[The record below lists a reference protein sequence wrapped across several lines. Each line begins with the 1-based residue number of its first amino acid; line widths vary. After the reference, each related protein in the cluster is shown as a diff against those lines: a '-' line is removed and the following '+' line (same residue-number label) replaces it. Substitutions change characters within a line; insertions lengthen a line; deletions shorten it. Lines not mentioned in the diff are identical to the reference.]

1 MLYEVGGKLVS
12 EALLS
17 LYPVL
22 VKNIPVSFELQV
34 WSRCFTY
41 AVISLFF
48 INWNFVQTHLLS
60 PLGILL
66 STITTLHI
74 YSSYQGFLR
83 LESGTAYTLFYLYP
97 ILILLFSGEPIEPT
111 IFLALVG
118 VALFYADKLGGKW
131 DMYGLTMI
139 GIAAITEATIYFL
152 VRRLKTDN
160 NWNHLFISY
169 FFGSLLL
176 TPLLYKQIVENLGQ
190 QAFSLSV
197 LSNGFIGLVGYY
209 LRFYATSRLT
219 PSIYAP
225 LSYFGV
231 LMSHFY
237 GFVINGEPITPYK
250 MMATAFIIM
259 ANLTT

>member
-12 EALLS
+12 ESLLS

-22 VKNIPVSFELQV
+22 VKNLPVTFELQV

-41 AVISLFF
+41 AAISLFF
-48 INWNFVQTHLLS
+48 INWGFVQTHLLS
-60 PLGILL
+60 PVGVLL
-66 STITTLHI
+66 SLVTTAHI

-97 ILILLFSGEPIEPT
+97 ILILLFSGEPVKPV
-111 IFLALVG
+111 FALAVIG
-118 VALFYADKLGGKW
+118 VALLYAENLGGKL
-131 DMYGLTMI
+131 DAYGIAMI
-139 GIAAITEATIYFL
+139 GLAAVTEAAIYFI

-160 NWNHLFISY
+160 NWNHLFLSY
-169 FFGSLLL
+169 FAGAVIM
-176 TPLLYKQIVENLGQ
+176 TPLLYKQIMENLGQ

-231 LMSHFY
+231 VMSHFY
-237 GFVINGEPITPYK
+237 GFVINGEPITAYK
-250 MMATAFIIM
+250 TAGTLLIIL
-259 ANLTT
+259 ANLTP

>member
-1 MLYEVGGKLVS
+1 MLYEVCGKLVS

-41 AVISLFF
+41 AAISLFF
-48 INWNFVQTHLLS
+48 INWGFVQTHLLS
-60 PLGILL
+60 PVGVLL
-66 STITTLHI
+66 SLITTLHI

-97 ILILLFSGEPIEPT
+97 ILILLFSGEPVKPV
-111 IFLALVG
+111 FALAVIG
-118 VALFYADKLGGKW
+118 VALIYAENIGGKL
-131 DMYGLTMI
+131 DAYGLAMI
-139 GIAAITEATIYFL
+139 GLAAVTEAAIYFI
-152 VRRLKTDN
+152 VRRMKTDN

-176 TPLLYKQIVENLGQ
+176 TPLLYKQIMENLGQ

-197 LSNGFIGLVGYY
+197 ISNGFIGIVGYY

-231 LMSHFY
+231 VMSHLY
-237 GFVINGEPITPYK
+237 GLVINGEPITAYK
-250 MMATAFIIM
+250 TAGTLLIIL
-259 ANLTT
+259 ANLTP